1 MRCLLLLL
9 LLLFLLLIQL
19 QDMIFSSSILQRVL
33 DSQGRTRR
41 EQKMKEKKERTLK
54 NTNEEENKETN
65 NFDEK
70 NRKRSHSLIRV
81 SKLMVLRDMRRKYQE
96 MIWEKRTRF
105 VFLLSK
111 RVFFSSNSSDS
122 RKGSHREKNDEES
135 KGQEMIS
142 ISNFYDDNETT
153 RHMKHSRTRRKE
165 KTQGCKIP
173 RDSRD
178 FRQNSQELLKSSS
191 LPLRA
196 SYWTQERLS
205 SSVHDDITV

>member
-81 SKLMVLRDMRRKYQE
+81 SKLMVLRDMRRKY
-96 MIWEKRTRF
+96 
-105 VFLLSK
+105 
-111 RVFFSSNSSDS
+111 
-122 RKGSHREKNDEES
+122 
-135 KGQEMIS
+135 
-142 ISNFYDDNETT
+142 
-153 RHMKHSRTRRKE
+153 
-165 KTQGCKIP
+165 
-173 RDSRD
+173 
-178 FRQNSQELLKSSS
+178 
-191 LPLRA
+191 
-196 SYWTQERLS
+196 
-205 SSVHDDITV
+205 